1 MSDRILVELIK
12 QNNKV
17 LGGFKENIT
26 KQITILMKHMSSES
40 SKHISENQ
48 VELKKKLQNMNT
60 QQRKERD
67 HIKSFKEKSRILE
80 I

>member
-1 MSDRILVELIK
+1 
-12 QNNKV
+12 
-17 LGGFKENIT
+17 
-26 KQITILMKHMSSES
+26 MKHMSSES